1 MMMMMMMMVTMI
13 VDKELNSYMLNVQ
26 QNSLIIRVKGIK
38 FWNEKWLCNV
48 QKISVNLC
56 QTSVNH
62 DMEVIQIT
70 LVESFL

>member
-1 MMMMMMMMVTMI
+1 MI